1 MKKIYNYTFKLVC
14 AYILFLSFFMVS
26 NVETKIDNFSSN
38 VHNLNKEKIVASAL
52 LIQQHDVEIEE
63 KEESINEVVESVK
76 EEVPKEEKQEEPVKE
91 VPKKPPVENVNLV
104 DTSSYA
110 VLKEETVN
118 MSHYGHDCYGCTS
131 GYTASGYY
139 VGDGRIYYNDS
150 TFGSVR
156 VVAADQK
163 YPLGTILRLGYR
175 GSKITA
181 IVLDRGGG
189 IGDSQRFQIDLL
201 TSSNSEAYQL
211 GIVENTSLEVLRL
224 GY

>member
-14 AYILFLSFFMVS
+14 AYILFLSFFMIS
-26 NVETKIDNFSSN
+26 NVETKVDNFSSN
-38 VHNLNKEKIVASAL
+38 VHNLNKGKIVASTL
-52 LIQQHDVEIEE
+52 LQQEIEVEE
-63 KEESINEVVESVK
+63 KKESINEVVESEK
-76 EEVPKEEKQEEPVKE
+76 EETPEQEEEPVIEE
-91 VPKKPPVENVNLV
+91 VQKKPPVENVNLV

-118 MSHYGHDCYGCTS
+118 MSHYGHDCYGCTT

-156 VVAADQK
+156 VVAADRK

-181 IVLDRGGG
+181 IVLDRGGA
-189 IGDSQRFQIDLL
+189 IGDSKRFQIDLL
-201 TSSNSEAYQL
+201 TSSNNEAYQL
-211 GIVENTSLEVLRL
+211 GIVENTTLEVLRL